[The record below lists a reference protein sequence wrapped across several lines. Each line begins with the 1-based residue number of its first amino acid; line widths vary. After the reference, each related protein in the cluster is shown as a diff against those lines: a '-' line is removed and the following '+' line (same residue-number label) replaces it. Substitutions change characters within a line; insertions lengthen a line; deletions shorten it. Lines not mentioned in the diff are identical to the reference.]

1 MCTTDER
8 AKWRKYQKILEA
20 MEKKGYF
27 DMTPEERI
35 QKAKELDRKLI
46 EVFGSLGI
54 YEGGKDALN
63 EIRGGGI
70 ARAHESFLLSV
81 HHRNPAL

>member
-1 MCTTDER
+1 MCTIDER
-8 AKWRKYQKILEA
+8 AKWRKYPHILEA

-35 QKAKELDRKLI
+35 RKGLEINQKL
-46 EVFGSLGI
+46 VGSGPGI
-54 YEGGKDALN
+54 YEEGKAALN

-70 ARAHESFLLSV
+70 A
-81 HHRNPAL
+81 

>member
-8 AKWRKYQKILEA
+8 EKWRKYPKIYEA
-20 MEKKGYF
+20 LEKKGYF

-35 QKAKELDRKLI
+35 QKGLEANRKL
-46 EVFGSLGI
+46 FGSGI
-54 YEGGKDALN
+54 GNNQDEIDALN

-70 ARAHESFLLSV
+70 AYK
-81 HHRNPAL
+81 

>member
-8 AKWRKYQKILEA
+8 EKWRKYPKLLEA

-35 QKAKELDRKLI
+35 QKAQEIDRKLR
-46 EVFGSLGI
+46 EVFASIPGTHKDGI
-54 YEGGKDALN
+54 DALN

-70 ARAHESFLLSV
+70 AYK
-81 HHRNPAL
+81 

>member
-8 AKWRKYQKILEA
+8 AKWRKYPKILEA

-27 DMTPEERI
+27 DMTPEERV
-35 QKAKELDRKLI
+35 QKGLEANRKLFEVFKELD
-46 EVFGSLGI
+46 I
-54 YEGGKDALN
+54 YEEGKEALN

-70 ARAHESFLLSV
+70 A
-81 HHRNPAL
+81 

>member
-8 AKWRKYQKILEA
+8 EKWRKYPKILEA
-20 MEKKGYF
+20 LEKKGYF

-35 QKAKELDRKLI
+35 QKGLACVRKL
-46 EVFGSLGI
+46 VGSGPPGI
-54 YEGGKDALN
+54 YEEGKEALN

-70 ARAHESFLLSV
+70 A
-81 HHRNPAL
+81 

>member
-1 MCTTDER
+1 MFQETVTIQMCTPDER
-8 AKWRKYQKILEA
+8 AKWRKYPKILEA

-35 QKAKELDRKLI
+35 LKAKEIDRKLV
-46 EVFGSLGI
+46 EVFRSIPGTHADGI
-54 YEGGKDALN
+54 DALN

-70 ARAHESFLLSV
+70 AYK
-81 HHRNPAL
+81 

>member
-1 MCTTDER
+1 MCTQDER
-8 AKWRKYQKILEA
+8 AKWRKYPKILEA

-35 QKAKELDRKLI
+35 LKAKELDRKLV
-46 EVFGSLGI
+46 EAFRGLD
-54 YEGGKDALN
+54 YEAGKEALN

-70 ARAHESFLLSV
+70 A
-81 HHRNPAL
+81 

>member
-1 MCTTDER
+1 MCDTDER
-8 AKWRKYQKILEA
+8 AKWRKYPKILEA

-35 QKAKELDRKLI
+35 QKGLEINRKL
-46 EVFGSLGI
+46 FGSGVGNNEDEI
-54 YEGGKDALN
+54 DALN

-70 ARAHESFLLSV
+70 AYK
-81 HHRNPAL
+81 